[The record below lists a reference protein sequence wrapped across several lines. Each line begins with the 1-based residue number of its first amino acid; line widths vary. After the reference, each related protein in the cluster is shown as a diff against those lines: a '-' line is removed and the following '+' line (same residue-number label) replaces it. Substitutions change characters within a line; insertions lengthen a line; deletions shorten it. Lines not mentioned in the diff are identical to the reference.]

1 MLLFSGGGV
10 ACVHTM
16 KVINSNRQNFMVETQ
31 PMRALSHKTKKIER
45 LRDVVSQWL
54 NC

>member
-31 PMRALSHKTKKIER
+31 PIRALYLGKQKSRE
-45 LRDVVSQWL
+45 VV
-54 NC
+54 